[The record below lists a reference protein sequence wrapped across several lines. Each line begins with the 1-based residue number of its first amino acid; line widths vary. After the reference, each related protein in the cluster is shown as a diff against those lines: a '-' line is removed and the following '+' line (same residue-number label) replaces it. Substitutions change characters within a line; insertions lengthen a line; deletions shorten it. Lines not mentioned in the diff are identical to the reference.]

1 MVLGILVLFD
11 VYVSDRVKIKVIEIR
26 GLRLL
31 KKDDVVDALKSL
43 HKKWIFMLQLCNVE
57 QRLKSRYGF
66 LHVDVRAVWPDRV
79 IVDVKEPRPVYIL
92 VKGGKKWI
100 VVSNFYIYPYRKGIG
115 LERLP
120 LLYFGGLKDVNSRRL
135 PIRLMKVIDEYVNGL
150 RCIGFKVR
158 KVEVV
163 GVTKVVYYTKRG
175 LRFVSDTTK
184 RNIWKLRYVVAI
196 MKKRS
201 KKPASVIDLRFGNS
215 IVVR

>member
-1 MVLGILVLFD
+1 VVLGILVLFD
-11 VYVSDRVKIKVIEIR
+11 AYVSDRVRIKIIEIR

-31 KKDDVVDALKSL
+31 KKGDVVDVLKSL
-43 HKKWIFMLQLCNVE
+43 HKKWIFMLQFCNVE

-79 IVDVKEPRPVYIL
+79 IVDVKEPRPAYML
-92 VKGGKKWI
+92 VRGRKRWI
-100 VVSNFYIYPYRKGIG
+100 VVSNFYVYPYRKGMG
-115 LERLP
+115 LGGLP
-120 LLYFGGLKDVNSRRL
+120 LLYFGGLKDVNSKRL
-135 PIRLMKVIDEYVNGL
+135 PIRLMKVIDGYVNGL
-150 RCIGFKVR
+150 RRIGFKVR

-163 GVTKVVYYTKRG
+163 GVAKVVYYTKRG

-196 MKKRS
+196 MRKRS
-201 KKPASVIDLRFGNS
+201 KNPASVIDLRFGNS